1 MLLFIHLVRA
11 AENEIKMASTFDQ
24 IYDEKLEKFLREYC
38 PACEFSLEDMI
49 ETEIKSFEIKNS
61 KAAKIPKFTM
71 QIYAFIHDCLM
82 DFPYTKFDEIKTVTT
97 KGFLNKMYKIINS
110 KVHLH
115 HSHVTDEMIGHS
127 HDYCNWKL
135 RENKTLSNWA

>member
-61 KAAKIPKFTM
+61 
-71 QIYAFIHDCLM
+71 
-82 DFPYTKFDEIKTVTT
+82 
-97 KGFLNKMYKIINS
+97 
-110 KVHLH
+110 
-115 HSHVTDEMIGHS
+115 
-127 HDYCNWKL
+127 
-135 RENKTLSNWA
+135 